1 MVPKSAPPS
10 PWRDDLGARVR
21 ELRAERQ
28 WSQETLAER
37 ADIHTTYVSG
47 VERGRRNVSVDIL
60 HRLAIAFGVEIRD
73 LF

>member
-1 MVPKSAPPS
+1 MPKSAPPS

-37 ADIHTTYVSG
+37 ADIHTAYVSG
-47 VERGRRNVSVDIL
+47 IERGRRNVSVDNL
-60 HRLAIAFGVEIRD
+60 HRLAVAFDIQVHD